1 MISKAKL
8 LEEIEELK
16 DRTETLKD
24 KIYDLYDLIKKK
36 DEELEAMRFKQ
47 NYPMGVIVHGFCDED
62 RFICKHVYKYRYAGN
77 GKINVL
83 FLTNTEEPVLV
94 SKFNISSVGSTK
106 IFITYEDKKWLID
119 TIRNIK
125 MEIPSELYEYKC

>member
-1 MISKAKL
+1 
-8 LEEIEELK
+8 
-16 DRTETLKD
+16 
-24 KIYDLYDLIKKK
+24 
-36 DEELEAMRFKQ
+36 MRFKQ
-47 NYPMGVIVHGFCDED
+47 VYPMGVIVHGFWGED
-62 RFICKHVYKYRYAGN
+62 KFICKHVYKYRYATN
-77 GKINVL
+77 EKINVL
-83 FLTNTEEPVLV
+83 FLINTEEPVLV